1 MAPEMLPAGG
11 VSVVRAEA
19 AGDDTIVAEV
29 ERRSRAGQYVVA
41 VTSDRELQ
49 NRVVAAGAAQVLSAG
64 WLLGVLPQQA

>member
-1 MAPEMLPAGG
+1 MGSEMCI
-11 VSVVRAEA
+11 RDRA
-19 AGDDTIVAEV
+19 AGDDAIVAEV

-49 NRVVAAGAAQVLSAG
+49 NRVVAAGAAHVLSAG

>member
-1 MAPEMLPAGG
+1 MAPELLPAGG

-19 AGDDTIVAEV
+19 AGDDAIVAEV
-29 ERRSRAGQYVVA
+29 ERRSRSGQYVVA

-64 WLLGVLPQQA
+64 WLLGVLPKKA